1 MRLRS
6 IRLAFAV
13 LGALGGFG
21 LAYYGLLQQESLRI
35 LAELPRQ
42 WTYGLMVLFLLL
54 GGLGGYAAALRIWQ
68 QVVQFTQWVEA
79 RLVRTP
85 IQDTLAGVLGLIAGL
100 VIANLLSGPL
110 GLVPVVGPLLPPIF
124 AVLLAYLGA
133 VVAVKRR
140 DDLAHLL
147 AALARPGRERER
159 ERERERNRERERPA
173 PPPGSYKVLDTSAI
187 IDGRIADVVATGFLE
202 GTLVVPG
209 FVLEELRRIADSA
222 DTLRRNRGRR
232 GLEILRRIQQESP
245 VPVEIYEGDV
255 EGDDV
260 DSKLLRLARRL
271 NGKVVTNDYNLNQ
284 IAGLQ
289 GVPVLNVNELA
300 NAVKPVVLP
309 GEAMEVQIIRE
320 GKEAGQGVGFLDDGT
335 MIVVEGGK
343 RYIGQRID
351 VEVST
356 VLQTAAGR
364 MIFARPKVMGRAAP

>member
-6 IRLAFAV
+6 IRLAFAA

-35 LAELPRQ
+35 LAELPRH

-54 GGLGGYAAALRIWQ
+54 GGLGGYAAAQRLWQ

-85 IQDTLAGVLGLIAGL
+85 IQDTLAGVLGLVAGL

-110 GLVPVVGPLLPPIF
+110 GLVPVVGPFLPPIF

-140 DDLAHLL
+140 DDLVHLV
-147 AALARPGRERER
+147 AALSRPGRERER
-159 ERERERNRERERPA
+159 NRDRDRAA
-173 PPPGSYKVLDTSAI
+173 PPGAYKVLDTSAI
-187 IDGRIADVVATGFLE
+187 IDGRIADVVETGFLE

-222 DTLRRNRGRR
+222 DALKRSRGRR
-232 GLEILRRIQQESP
+232 GLEILRRMQQESP

-309 GEAMEVQIIRE
+309 GEAMQVQIIRE

>member
-1 MRLRS
+1 MRMRS

-13 LGALGGFG
+13 LGALGGLG
-21 LAYYGLLQQESLRI
+21 LAYYGLLQQESLQI

-42 WTYGLMVLFLLL
+42 WTYGIMVLFLLL

-68 QVVQFTQWVEA
+68 QVVQFTQWVES

-140 DDLAHLL
+140 DDLVHLL
-147 AALARPGRERER
+147 AALPRPGRERDR
-159 ERERERNRERERPA
+159 ERERDRDRAPSRPA
-173 PPPGSYKVLDTSAI
+173 GSYKVLDTSAI
-187 IDGRIADVVATGFLE
+187 IDGRIADVVETGFLE

-232 GLEILRRIQQESP
+232 GLEILRRIQQESS

-260 DSKLLRLARRL
+260 DTKLLRLARRL

-309 GEAMEVQIIRE
+309 GESMEVQIIRE

-364 MIFARPKVMGRAAP
+364 MIFARPRVMGRAAP

>member
-1 MRLRS
+1 MRMRS

-13 LGALGGFG
+13 LGALGGLG
-21 LAYYGLLQQESLRI
+21 LAYYGLLQQESLQI

-42 WTYGLMVLFLLL
+42 WTYGIMVLFLLL

-68 QVVQFTQWVEA
+68 QVVQFTQWVES

-140 DDLAHLL
+140 DDLVHLL
-147 AALARPGRERER
+147 AALPRPGRERDR
-159 ERERERNRERERPA
+159 DRAPSRPA
-173 PPPGSYKVLDTSAI
+173 GSYKVLDTSAI
-187 IDGRIADVVATGFLE
+187 IDGRIADVVETGFLE

-260 DSKLLRLARRL
+260 DTKLLRLARRL

-309 GEAMEVQIIRE
+309 GESMEVQIIRE

-364 MIFARPKVMGRAAP
+364 MIFARPRVMGRAAP

>member
-1 MRLRS
+1 VRLRS
-6 IRLAFAV
+6 IRLGFAA

-21 LAYYGLLQQESLRI
+21 LAYYGMLQEEPLHF
-35 LAELPRQ
+35 LAGLPRQ
-42 WTYGLMVLFLLL
+42 WTYGLIVLFLLL
-54 GGLGGYAAALRIWQ
+54 GGIAGYAAALRIWQ
-68 QVVQFTQWVEA
+68 QVVQLTQWIET
-79 RLVRTP
+79 RLLRTP

-110 GLVPVVGPLLPPIF
+110 KLVPVVGPLLPPVF

-133 VVAVKRR
+133 VVAIKRR
-140 DDLAHLL
+140 NDIVHLL
-147 AALARPGRERER
+147 ASLPRPGRERDR
-159 ERERERNRERERPA
+159 ERARTEA
-173 PPPGSYKVLDTSAI
+173 VSGSYKVLDTSAI
-187 IDGRIADVVATGFLE
+187 IDGRIADVAETGFLE

-209 FVLEELRRIADSA
+209 FVLEELRRIADSS

-232 GLEILRRIQQESP
+232 GLEVLRRIQQESP
-245 VPVEIYEGDV
+245 VPVKIVEEEV
-255 EGDDV
+255 EGEDV
-260 DSKLLRLARRL
+260 DSKLLRLARKMG
-271 NGKVVTNDYNLNQ
+271 GKVITNDYNLNQ

-309 GEAMEVQIIRE
+309 GEALQVQIIRE

-343 RYIGQRID
+343 RFIGQRID

-364 MIFARPKVMGRAAP
+364 MIFARPKMVGRAAQ

>member
-1 MRLRS
+1 MRS
-6 IRLAFAV
+6 IRLGFAA

-21 LAYYGLLQQESLRI
+21 LAYYGLLQEEPLHV
-35 LAELPRQ
+35 LAGLPRE

-68 QVVQFTQWVEA
+68 QVVQFTQWIES

-100 VIANLLSGPL
+100 VIANLLGGPL
-110 GLVPVVGPLLPPIF
+110 RLVPVVGPLLPPLF

-147 AALARPGRERER
+147 AALPRPGRERDR
-159 ERERERNRERERPA
+159 DQDRT
-173 PPPGSYKVLDTSAI
+173 PPRSAGSYKVLDTSAI
-187 IDGRIADVVATGFLE
+187 IDGRIADVVETGFLE

-232 GLEILRRIQQESP
+232 GLEVLRRIQQESP
-245 VPVEIYEGDV
+245 VPVEIFEEDV

-260 DSKLLRLARRL
+260 DTKLLRLARRL
-271 NGKVVTNDYNLNQ
+271 GGKVVTNDYNLNQ
-284 IAGLQ
+284 VAGLQ

-309 GEAMEVQIIRE
+309 GESLEVHIIRE

-343 RYIGQRID
+343 RFIGQRID

-364 MIFARPKVMGRAAP
+364 MIFARPKLVGRAAP